1 MLNTLK
7 KIIIYLSSSL
17 IFIFL
22 TSSLSFSKIKITDL
36 ENTIH
41 VLDVHGKRY
50 ILDKSIKIKTGD
62 YLKTKNNPA
71 ILILRNKTK
80 ICLSDNSSLKIK
92 NMQFDKERYKI
103 NLDFKKGNI
112 LLSVPKNSKNE
123 LNLIFSHYQI
133 NNLKDEV
140 IISRQDRFELLN
152 FNNKLKL
159 NFKNKK
165 NYNILP
171 YSYAKI
177 FKKENLVKIENA
189 TNISRYTTKFLQ
201 GCVNQIESL
210 KEKKRDW
217 NLQYG
222 CVTQNGKF
230 VCCNRYK

>member
-17 IFIFL
+17 VFIFL

-71 ILILRNKTK
+71 ILILKNKTK
-80 ICLSDNSSLKIK
+80 ICLSDNSSFKIK

-171 YSYAKI
+171 YSYTKI

-189 TNISRYTTKFLQ
+189 TNISRYTTKFLK

-222 CVTQNGKF
+222 CVTQNGKL
-230 VCCNRYK
+230 VCGNRYK

>member
-1 MLNTLK
+1 
-7 KIIIYLSSSL
+7 
-17 IFIFL
+17 
-22 TSSLSFSKIKITDL
+22 
-36 ENTIH
+36 
-41 VLDVHGKRY
+41 
-50 ILDKSIKIKTGD
+50 
-62 YLKTKNNPA
+62 
-71 ILILRNKTK
+71 
-80 ICLSDNSSLKIK
+80 
-92 NMQFDKERYKI
+92 MQFDKERYKI

-123 LNLIFSHYQI
+123 LNLIFSHYKI

-177 FKKENLVKIENA
+177 FKKENLVKIQNA
-189 TNISRYTTKFLQ
+189 TNISRYTNKFLK
-201 GCVNQIESL
+201 GCVNHIESL

-222 CVTQNGKF
+222 CVTQNRKL
-230 VCCNRYK
+230 VCGNRYK